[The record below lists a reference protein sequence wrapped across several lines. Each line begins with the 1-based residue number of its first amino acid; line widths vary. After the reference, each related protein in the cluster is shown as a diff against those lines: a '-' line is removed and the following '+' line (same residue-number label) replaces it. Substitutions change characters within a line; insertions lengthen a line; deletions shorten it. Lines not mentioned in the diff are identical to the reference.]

1 MAQRK
6 KKVVLAYSGGLDT
19 SVILRWLIEEY
30 AADVIAVAVDLGQ
43 DEDMDAIRSKA
54 LDTGAVKSVVVD
66 AREEFVRDFV
76 FPALKANARY
86 EDVYLM
92 GTSLARPVIAKK
104 LVDVAEKEGAG
115 YISHGATG
123 KGNDQVRFELTVAAL
138 SPELGIIAPWRD
150 PSFSFD
156 SRQEMMDYAGRHG
169 IEVPVTRDKPY
180 SSDGNIMHISY
191 EGGILEDPWR
201 AYDNDMF
208 QMTVSPEEA
217 PDTPEELVVEFEK
230 GVPVKIGNKK
240 YKPAALLEKANKT
253 GGRHGIGRVDMV
265 ENRFVGIKS
274 RGVYETP
281 GLTLLHTAHRTVE
294 SITLDREAMHL
305 KDSLMPRYAELIYN
319 GFWYSPEREGIQA
332 LVDQTQEMVTGTAR
346 LWLYK
351 GNCMVT
357 GRKSALSL
365 YNEAL
370 VSFDQAGGYDQ
381 ADATGFIRINALRLK
396 TRTRRDRASLRPRKS
411 GKNKSGTRN
420 SGN

>member
-1 MAQRK
+1 MSQR

-30 AADVIAVAVDLGQ
+30 EADVIAVAVDLGQ
-43 DEDMDAIRSKA
+43 AEDMAAIRQKA
-54 LDTGAVKSVVVD
+54 LDTGAKKSVVVD

-76 FPALKANARY
+76 FPALQINARY

-92 GTSLARPVIAKK
+92 GTSLARPVISKK
-104 LVDVAEKEGAG
+104 LVEVAEKEGAG

-138 SPELGIIAPWRD
+138 APDLGIIAPWRD
-150 PSFSFD
+150 DSFAFT
-156 SRQEMMDYAGRHG
+156 SRQEMIDYAKEHG
-169 IEVPVTRDKPY
+169 IEVPVTQEKPY
-180 SSDGNIMHISY
+180 SSDANIMHISY

-217 PDTPEELVVEFEK
+217 PDKAEEILVEFEK
-230 GVPVKIGNKK
+230 GVPVKIGKKK
-240 YKPAALLEKANKT
+240 YKPASLLDEANKI

-281 GLTLLHTAHRTVE
+281 GLTLLHAAHRAVE

-305 KDSLMPRYAELIYN
+305 KDSLMPRYAELVYN
-319 GFWYSPEREGIQA
+319 GFWYAPERESIQVM
-332 LVDQTQEMVTGTAR
+332 VDNTQEMVTGTAR

-357 GRKSALSL
+357 GRKSDFSL

-381 ADATGFIRINALRLK
+381 GDATGFIRINSLRLK
-396 TRTRRDRASLRPRKS
+396 TRTRRDRASLRPQSRGKS
-411 GKNKSGTRN
+411 GPKKSG
-420 SGN
+420 S